1 MGKMYRG
8 KMNREKIT
16 YEVKLKR
23 SVFARRKNHLRWG
36 MEKSS
41 AHDKS

>member
-23 SVFARRKNHLRWG
+23 PVFARRKNNLKMG
-36 MEKSS
+36 DGKKQCS
-41 AHDKS
+41 